1 MTAAPSITDLSAL
14 RPWQR
19 KAVKEMRDWELGT
32 YLIAAA
38 PGAGKTRPSLHFA
51 REEIERG
58 AIKRVV
64 VVCPTAPL
72 TRQWAQAAAE
82 SGLQLLPD
90 SPHLEPP
97 SGFHGVS
104 VTYARAASAAKR
116 WQSLCTKDTLIIA
129 DEAHHLGEELSW
141 GDGFNMAFSRADR
154 WLLLSGTPF
163 RSDRTPIPGAEYDND
178 GYVVPNISY
187 NYGDAVQDRVCR
199 PIRFIPFDGTLQ
211 WVSGDRVV
219 EGSFA
224 DALNAGESARRYR
237 TAISTELADGL
248 PRILGLAQQRL
259 ASLRG
264 SSHPEAGGLVVAA
277 DSEHARRIARIL
289 RDLGEDPLTVLY
301 TDPQAH
307 KKLAKFRQSDRAW
320 IVAVNMVSEGVDI
333 PRLRVGVYAAA
344 AKTPLIFRQ
353 VVGRFVR
360 VIPGRPPTDR
370 SWLYIPADPR
380 LRQHATD
387 VEGDLRHILI
397 PQEEGDGSELDEP
410 EERRRGEPGE
420 KRDFKPVLAD
430 VQAQMDLFAG
440 LDGGGGSD
448 AKAEATD
455 VHAGFMGAASAAA
468 ERAGEAAEAAA
479 APQGIQRDDQG
490 RVIRPSQLLAQ
501 QQAATQQAAAPEA
514 DPLDPWA
521 ALDDDEDDDEDT
533 TPARS
538 WQRAKPKRKSSEPVP
553 TGDKPAWE
561 HQEQLRRRRHTLVS
575 ELARATKV
583 SQAQVNAEINAKL
596 GIPKVEH
603 ASNEQLEQSIAMLLD
618 LLSKRR

>member
-1 MTAAPSITDLSAL
+1 MTSTLTDLSAL

-19 KAVKEMRDWELGT
+19 KAVKEMREWEMGT

-51 REEIERG
+51 REELERG
-58 AIKRVV
+58 RIKRVV

-72 TRQWAQAAAE
+72 TRQWAQAADEA
-82 SGLQLLPD
+82 GIQLLPD

-116 WQSLCTKDTLIIA
+116 WQSVCTRDTLIIA

-141 GDGFNMAFSRADR
+141 GDGFNVAFARADR

-178 GYVVPNISY
+178 GYVVPNVSY
-187 NYGDAVQDRVCR
+187 NYGDAVRDRVCR

-211 WVSGDRVV
+211 WVSGDTVV

-259 ASLRG
+259 SSLRG
-264 SSHPEAGGLVVAA
+264 SSHPEAGGLIVAA

-289 RDLGEDPLTVLY
+289 RDLGEDPLTVLH
-301 TDPQAH
+301 TDPGAH
-307 KKLAKFRQSDRAW
+307 KKLAAFRQSDRAW

-370 SWLYIPADPR
+370 SWMYIPADPR

-410 EERRRGEPGE
+410 EERRRGEVTE

-440 LDGGGGSD
+440 LDSGAS
-448 AKAEATD
+448 AATTEATD
-455 VHAGFMGAASAAA
+455 AHAGFTAGAASAAA

-479 APQGIQRDDQG
+479 ATPPPGLQRDADG

-501 QQAATQQAAAPEA
+501 QQAAAAEAAPAA

-521 ALDDDEDDDEDT
+521 ALDDDEDEDDDT

-538 WQRAKPKRKSSEPVP
+538 WQRAKPKRKEPVP
-553 TGDKPAWE
+553 TGSKPAWE
-561 HQEQLRRRRHTLVS
+561 HQEQLRRRRHSLVS
-575 ELARATKV
+575 ELARMSKV
-583 SQAQVNAEINAKL
+583 SQAQVNAEINAKV

-603 ASNEQLEQSIAMLLD
+603 ASNEQLEQSIALLLD
-618 LLSKRR
+618 QLSKRR